1 MNKTWIVFKQE
12 LTKILTSRSFLLTLI
27 LVPLGSLVVFLVMG
41 MLQKQNVAPGI
52 EEIFTEPAPTTEYRG
67 LVDHSGLIKIIPQDY
82 QDTLLVYSDE
92 DSAAQALT
100 ARQINGYYVVAAD
113 YVDSGA
119 VELVVPDFNPLSSG
133 EQTGMIAYVLKVN
146 LLNDKPEVLL
156 RTYNLMSLD
165 YNVLQAE
172 PQRDPSSMLTFF
184 LPYIVTF
191 LFYMLILSTASMML
205 SSVAHE
211 KENRVME
218 VMLTSVTP
226 LNLLTGKIFALG
238 LAGLIQTVVW
248 SSVGLLLLR
257 GGQTTF
263 SIGQEFQL
271 PATILIWGVLFFLL
285 GYTIYASLMA
295 GLGALVPNMREGS
308 QATMIVI
315 LPLIIPL
322 IFISSLIDSPNSAL
336 SIGLSLFPLTSPVA
350 MMSRLAGGGVPFWQP
365 ALAVLLLILTAYFIV
380 QAVARMF
387 RAQNLL
393 SGQTVNAKR
402 YFLALL
408 GK

>member
-1 MNKTWIVFKQE
+1 
-12 LTKILTSRSFLLTLI
+12 
-27 LVPLGSLVVFLVMG
+27 
-41 MLQKQNVAPGI
+41 
-52 EEIFTEPAPTTEYRG
+52 
-67 LVDHSGLIKIIPQDY
+67 
-82 QDTLLVYSDE
+82 
-92 DSAAQALT
+92 
-100 ARQINGYYVVAAD
+100 
-113 YVDSGA
+113 
-119 VELVVPDFNPLSSG
+119 
-133 EQTGMIAYVLKVN
+133 
-146 LLNDKPEVLL
+146 
-156 RTYNLMSLD
+156 
-165 YNVLQAE
+165 
-172 PQRDPSSMLTFF
+172 
-184 LPYIVTF
+184 
-191 LFYMLILSTASMML
+191 
-205 SSVAHE
+205 
-211 KENRVME
+211 
-218 VMLTSVTP
+218 
-226 LNLLTGKIFALG
+226 
-238 LAGLIQTVVW
+238 
-248 SSVGLLLLR
+248 
-257 GGQTTF
+257 
-263 SIGQEFQL
+263 
-271 PATILIWGVLFFLL
+271 
-285 GYTIYASLMA
+285 MA